1 MQIAKTA
8 LLATIIAVASA
19 PALAQTPTDKLYELA
34 RSQALSLIGLSP
46 AGVEIYARRSVAF
59 SENKG
64 RFGAL
69 SRLKVLLGNEL
80 ARKSPD
86 MLRVTELSR
95 AVAREQSKD
104 AQAEY
109 EELVETAFQLPD
121 ADRRKLGDMIARN
134 NGMALGF

>member
-1 MQIAKTA
+1 MPDA
-8 LLATIIAVASA
+8 LWLSA
-19 PALAQTPTDKLYELA
+19 RERTDLK
-34 RSQALSLIGLSP
+34 
-46 AGVEIYARRSVAF
+46 
-59 SENKG
+59 
-64 RFGAL
+64 L
-69 SRLKVLLGNEL
+69 SRLKVLMGNEL

-86 MLRVTELSR
+86 MVRVAELSE

-134 NGMALGF
+134 NGIALGF